1 MSLEHEFLQITPER
15 AERLREDALAVPYDE
30 VHAPPEGMRVFRLH
44 DDVIRRNLGRS
55 DGRMADDWSGMALFE
70 PGKMRYFSGFTGVT
84 DGLTHAGL
92 NSYGVT
98 LLDAAALGYLT
109 APIDEVGAIAP
120 RDRLIISRFRRFCEE
135 TLDSGLC
142 LVHFGI

>member
-1 MSLEHEFLQITPER
+1 MSLEHEFLQITPAR
-15 AERLREDALAVPYDE
+15 AEQLRRDALAVPYDE
-30 VHAPPEGMRVFRLH
+30 VRAPPEGMRVFRLH
-44 DDVIRRNLGRS
+44 DDVIRRNLGRI
-55 DGRMADDWSGMALFE
+55 DGCMADDWSGMALFE
-70 PGKMRYFSGFTGVT
+70 PGKMRYFNGFTGVT
-84 DGLTHAGL
+84 DGLAHAGL